1 MKKRRSRLRDS
12 SPREAWGG
20 PARSAGEGVAGC
32 YEAAVRL
39 LASRAHSAR
48 ELRLKLLRRGH
59 PSDEIDA
66 ALERL
71 REGGYLDDAAYARA
85 LIGRR
90 SGGRGARAIASE
102 LAAKGVDR
110 EVARTALAELS
121 TEDELQAAQ
130 ALAER
135 LCRAGPLDTERIG
148 ARLLR
153 RGFSVE
159 VARAALRGLRL

>member
-1 MKKRRSRLRDS
+1 MKQRTSR
-12 SPREAWGG
+12 
-20 PARSAGEGVAGC
+20 AGEGIEGT

-39 LASRAHSAR
+39 LAARAHSAR
-48 ELRLKLLRRGH
+48 ELRIKLLRRGH
-59 PSDEIDA
+59 AADEVTA

-71 REGGYLDDAAYARA
+71 REGGHLDDAAYARA

-121 TEDELQAAQ
+121 TEDQLQAAQ
-130 ALAER
+130 SLAER
-135 LCRAGPLDTERIG
+135 LSRVGPADPERIG
-148 ARLLR
+148 AKLLR
-153 RGFSVE
+153 RGFPVE

>member
-12 SPREAWGG
+12 SPLEAWGG

-102 LAAKGVDR
+102 LAA
-110 EVARTALAELS
+110 
-121 TEDELQAAQ
+121 Q